1 MTSTQSIK
9 LTVLFMTIIC
19 LVAWYVYNGASAS
32 DMDCFRL
39 ESAIME
45 HKNSKWFKK
54 IKAYKAVKSLTLL
67 CNQSK

>member
-1 MTSTQSIK
+1 MTSTKAII
-9 LTVLFMTIIC
+9 TIVIIWIITITAWLFEMT
-19 LVAWYVYNGASAS
+19 SAS

-54 IKAYKAVKSLTLL
+54 IKAHKAVKSLKVL
-67 CNQSK
+67 CKQ

>member
-1 MTSTQSIK
+1 MTPTKAII
-9 LTVLFMTIIC
+9 TIVIIWIITITARLFEMT
-19 LVAWYVYNGASAS
+19 SAS